1 MYTSKN
7 FFVAVIFVALPFLV
21 FSKSENKS
29 KDVVNT
35 SLNKAGAL
43 SFLENNGR
51 IRNQDRKKRDDI
63 DFSLSGS
70 GVNLYIG
77 NGIIQY
83 QWSKPLNNDNSL
95 GESERVDPI
104 SAQKSVMSTPI
115 ALARVD
121 VKLIGANKDA
131 KLIKS
136 DKHDYFEKHY
146 LADSKDEVIT
156 NTYGKV
162 TYKDIYPNI
171 DWVLY
176 TQNNHLK
183 YDFIVREGGNVNDIK
198 IQYGGTENIKLV
210 NGSLQVETPLGSI
223 TEQAPYSYNAE
234 TKEVINSSFKLDG
247 NVLSFEIAEHDG
259 TVVIDPFLDWATYHG
274 GNNYDWGS
282 TVTTDY
288 LGNIY
293 LGGWTYS
300 SNNIASSSNVYM
312 DTLHPNVL
320 TGYWYYNGYI
330 AKFDDT
336 GKKLWGT
343 YYPGFINAMV
353 CDGFGNLYV
362 TGWTDSIPSMATPGA
377 HQDTFGGRNYTY
389 YYYNGDAFI
398 SKFTTTGSRVWST
411 FYGGE
416 GTDGANAITLDPVS
430 GYLYVGGHTSS
441 RNNIASSP
449 SVHLDTLP
457 PYRNY
462 YYYGY
467 YNSGWFGKFST
478 NGVRQWATY
487 YPGMV
492 TSISV
497 DNSGDLAI
505 AGTTFDTAGIATPPN
520 AHQTLHAGIAS
531 TNAGDRGDGFI
542 AKFNSNGV
550 RQWGTYYGGVSWDWL
565 SGIDHDE
572 SDNIYV
578 TGTTI
583 NDIWMG
589 TSDGHQPRIG
599 STNTYDAHLAKFS
612 PSGTRLW
619 ATYYGGSSYDW
630 GNSVK
635 VSPLGKI
642 YINGQTLSPNGN
654 NIIATNDGHYT
665 ALQGSYDAFIV
676 EFDQAGNRTW
686 GTYYGGPGYEY
697 SGGWGWGGGWGSN
710 GSHSLDASV
719 AGKLYMSSA
728 TWSQTGIHTPD
739 AHQTQ
744 LNGSYDAFL
753 VSFVVDTLPYVKHP
767 FDDTLLCAGDTV
779 EIDYGVT
786 FDFQAGNEFKVQ
798 LSDANGGFGG
808 TTIIGSIE
816 ATSDSTIKCVIPTNI
831 PNGEGYRVRIIADN
845 PSRVSAD
852 NQLNMKIYSPPSQLV
867 ASSNSAICVGDTLKL
882 FGDHDP
888 LSGVTYAWTG
898 PSSYTSSAQNP
909 VINSTSLTNAGDYIL
924 TATIAGKCSS
934 IDTASV
940 VVNIIPA
947 VPTASSNSVVCPNTT
962 LTLFAASTTAN
973 SNYNWRG
980 PNSFTSSNQNPALTP
995 ATYGMAGTYYVSA
1008 TKDGCTSE
1016 EDSVT
1021 VAVAITT
1028 PTPSASSN
1036 SPVCEKQTVEL
1047 TSTTI
1052 NNATYKWV
1060 GPNNYSNTT
1069 PNLTNNI
1076 AGITKNGAGTYY
1088 LTAIVNGCESRQD
1101 SVVIVVN
1108 DAPDISVYPSPGDSI
1123 CVGGDVTFVSLS
1135 NFAGNNPQYQ
1145 WWKNNAPI
1153 TGATNTTY
1161 KTGNVTSGD
1170 IFFCTI
1176 TSNTTC
1182 TDPASDTSV
1191 EITMVVRPIVA
1202 PTLSITAD
1210 PSNNIKEDE
1219 LVTFT
1224 ANATYAGKQPVF
1236 QWKINGN
1243 PVLGATSNI
1252 WGTTTLTDGD
1262 VISVDLISNDPCAQ
1276 PKTASSNEIKMQ
1288 VALSVGNINSL
1299 SALQLYPNPNTGTFT
1314 ISGSTQYSGDISLD
1328 IINAV
1333 GQAVYHNEIKAAN
1346 GTIDE
1351 VINLDAAIPSGV
1363 YMLRLSADNS
1373 IRTLRFNVNK

>member
-1 MYTSKN
+1 MYSSKN
-7 FFVAVIFVALPFLV
+7 FFVAVLFVALPFLV
-21 FSKSENKS
+21 FSKTENNA
-29 KDVVNT
+29 KDVKV
-35 SLNKAGAL
+35 SANKANAL

-51 IRNQDRKKRDDI
+51 IRNQDHKKREDI
-63 DFSLSGS
+63 DFSISNG
-70 GVNLYIG
+70 GVSLYVG
-77 NGIIQY
+77 NGLIQY
-83 QWSKPLNNDNSL
+83 QWSKPLDSKNRLTEEEMVNPTS
-95 GESERVDPI
+95 V
-104 SAQKSVMSTPI
+104 QKNIMSTPI
-115 ALARVD
+115 ATARVD
-121 VKLIGANKDA
+121 VKLIGANKEA
-131 KLIKS
+131 ELIKS
-136 DKHDYFEKHY
+136 DKNDYFEKHY
-146 LADSKDEVIT
+146 LVDTKDEVIT
-156 NTYGKV
+156 NTYRKV
-162 TYKDIYPNI
+162 TYKNIYPNI

-176 TQNNHLK
+176 TQENHLK
-183 YDFIVREGGNVNDIK
+183 YDFIVHEGGDISSIK
-198 IQYGGTENIKLV
+198 IQYNGTEDIQLV
-210 NGSLQVETPLGSI
+210 NGSLQVTTPLGSI

-234 TKEVINSSFKLDG
+234 TKEQISSSFKLNG
-247 NVLSFEIAEHDG
+247 NILSFDVAPHEG

-274 GNNYDWGS
+274 GDHYDWGS

-300 SNNIASSSNVYM
+300 SNNIATSNAYM

-330 AKFDDT
+330 AKFNKE
-336 GKKLWGT
+336 GVKQWGT

-362 TGWTDSIPSMATPGA
+362 TGWTDSIPSMATAGS
-377 HQDTFGGRNYTY
+377 HQDTFGGRTYQY

-398 SKFTTTGSRVWST
+398 SKFNTNGSRVWST

-416 GTDGANAITLDPVS
+416 GTDGGNAITLDPVS
-430 GYLYVGGHTSS
+430 GFLYVGGHTSS
-441 RNNIASSP
+441 KNNIASSP
-449 SVHLDTLP
+449 NVHLDTLP
-457 PYRNY
+457 PYRSY

-467 YNSGWFGKFST
+467 YNSGWFGKFNT
-478 NGVRQWATY
+478 NGVRQWSTY

-505 AGTTFDTAGIATPPN
+505 AGTTFDTAGVATPN
-520 AHQTLHAGIAS
+520 SHQTLHAGIAS
-531 TNAGDRGDGFI
+531 TSAGDRGDGFI

-572 SDNIYV
+572 NDNIYI

-583 NDIWMG
+583 NAIWMG
-589 TSDGHQPRIG
+589 TNNGHQPNIG

-612 PSGTRLW
+612 PTGSRIW

-642 YINGQTLSPNGN
+642 YINGQTISQNGN
-654 NIIATNDGHYT
+654 NIIATSDGYQT
-665 ALQGSYDAFIV
+665 SLAGSYDAFIA

-686 GTYYGGPGYEY
+686 ATYYGGPSYEY

-728 TWSQTGIHTPD
+728 TYSTSGIATTG
-739 AHQTQ
+739 AHQTTIG
-744 LNGSYDAFL
+744 GSYYDAFL

-767 FDDTLLCAGDTV
+767 FDDTLLCTGDTI

-786 FDFQAGNEFKVQ
+786 FDFQSGNKFQVQ

-808 TTIIGSIE
+808 TTLIGDLV
-816 ATSDSTIKCVIPTNI
+816 AVTDSTIKCVIPNNT
-831 PNGEGYRVRIIADN
+831 PNGEGYRVRILADN
-845 PSRVSAD
+845 PARVSAD
-852 NQLNMKIYSPPSQLV
+852 NQIDIKIYSPPSQLV
-867 ASSNSAICVGDTLKL
+867 ASSNSAVCVGDTIKL
-882 FGDHDP
+882 FGNHDP
-888 LSGVTYAWTG
+888 LSGV
-898 PSSYTSSAQNP
+898 SYTWSGPGSYISGVQNP
-909 VINSTSLTNAGDYIL
+909 IITAASLADTGDYIL

-934 IDTASV
+934 IDTTTV
-940 VVNIIPA
+940 DVNIIPE

-973 SNYNWRG
+973 SSYSWRG
-980 PNSFTSSNQNPALTP
+980 PNSFTSSNQNPAINN
-995 ATYGMAGTYYVSA
+995 ATYGMAGTYYVKA
-1008 TKDGCTSE
+1008 TKEGCTSA

-1036 SPVCEKQTVEL
+1036 SPVCERQTVEL

-1060 GPNNYSNTT
+1060 GPNNYTGTT
-1069 PNLTNNI
+1069 TNLTNMVPN
-1076 AGITKNGAGTYY
+1076 ITKNGAGKYY
-1088 LTAIVNGCESRQD
+1088 LTAIVNGCESRKD
-1101 SVVIVVN
+1101 SVEVVVN

-1123 CVGGDVTFVSLS
+1123 CVGGEVTFVSLS

-1161 KTGNVTSGD
+1161 KTGSVTSGD
-1170 IFFCTI
+1170 IFYCTI
-1176 TSNTTC
+1176 TSNSTC

-1210 PSNNIKEDE
+1210 PSNSIKEDE

-1224 ANATYAGKQPVF
+1224 ANTTYAGKQPVF

-1252 WGTTTLTDGD
+1252 WGTTTLADGD

-1276 PKTASSNEIKMQ
+1276 PKEATSNDITMQ

-1314 ISGSTQYSGDISLD
+1314 ISGSTQYSGEISLD

-1333 GQAVYHNEIKAAN
+1333 GQSVYHNDIKASN
-1346 GTIDE
+1346 GSIDE
-1351 VINLDAAIPSGV
+1351 VINLDATIPSGI